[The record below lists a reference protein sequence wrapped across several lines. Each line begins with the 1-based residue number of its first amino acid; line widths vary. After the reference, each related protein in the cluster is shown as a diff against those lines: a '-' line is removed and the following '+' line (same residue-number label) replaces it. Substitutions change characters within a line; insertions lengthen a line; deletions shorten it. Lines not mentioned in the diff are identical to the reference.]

1 MNTAPARQD
10 RTVPPILVVEDDAPS
25 RTLLVRRLRREGWE
39 VEEAAD
45 GGDALDILARTP
57 ISAVLLDI
65 GLPGMNGLAVLKA
78 IRRRRTAVELPV
90 IMITAFD
97 KHEYLSPALEAGAND
112 FVDKPVD
119 FSILRARLRTHLGLS
134 AAVTE
139 AAELRERQALIIK
152 GSNDGI
158 WEWSLRGNRLFHSAR
173 WRDLLDI
180 PPGEPLRRS
189 EDWLRRIHPD
199 DVRRVQDEFIRFCE
213 NPQAEYFRCEY
224 RVKTGND
231 DYLWVQTRGASW
243 RDDAGTCVRA
253 AGTHTDI
260 SALRYVHRFTGLP
273 NLQRLTDILARQL
286 ERARR
291 TQSGVGVVL
300 FRLRDPERQ
309 TARMGTRHAYIRELA
324 DTLNGHLRP
333 FDIIGSGE
341 HAEHLIMLPGQPLAS
356 IDELSNMARRVRDI
370 ACADIGAGEPRP
382 KFQIT
387 SGLAF
392 FAGHDAPS
400 AEEVIASALLAAEVA
415 HERGLPQLCFDT
427 PLRERIERRQRL
439 AGELIDAIDNDAI
452 TPWWQPI
459 VRADG
464 RLAGF
469 ETLARWN
476 GADGTP
482 VTPAEF
488 IPLAESAG
496 LLHRLTERMLER
508 SLAALAGWMDSNHVD
523 GDAYVAVNVPASLL
537 DDQAL
542 PGHLHALIGTYG
554 LQPASLCIE
563 ITESAAVNDT
573 PETRERLQRL
583 RRDGFRL
590 ALDDFGTGY
599 ASLSMLHRLPFDTIK
614 IDQSFVRVMHAQ
626 TNAHELVHAII
637 AMARALDLELVAEG
651 VETEQQ
657 ATSLRSAGVDRLQGY
672 LLARPMPEHMLLDWL
687 RRRSDSSET
696 LA

>member
-1 MNTAPARQD
+1 MNTAPAPQKGFA
-10 RTVPPILVVEDDAPS
+10 PPILVVEDDAPS
-25 RTLLVRRLRREGWE
+25 RSLLVRRLRREGWG

-45 GGDALDILARTP
+45 GAGALDTLARMP
-57 ISAVLLDI
+57 IAAVLLDI

-97 KHEYLSPALEAGAND
+97 KHEYLGPALEAGAND

-119 FSILRARLRTHLGLS
+119 FPILRARLRTHLGLS

-158 WEWSLRGNRLFHSAR
+158 WEWSLSDNRLLHSAR

-180 PPGEPLRRS
+180 PPKEPLRS
-189 EDWLRRIHPD
+189 GEDWLRRIHPEDAQRVLD
-199 DVRRVQDEFIRFCE
+199 DFRLFCDD
-213 NPQAEYFRCEY
+213 PQAEYFRCEY
-224 RVKTGND
+224 RVKTGNE
-231 DYLWVQTRGASW
+231 DYRWVQTRGAAW
-243 RDDAGTCVRA
+243 RDDAGVCVRA

-273 NLQRLTDILARQL
+273 NLQRLTDVLARQL

-291 TQSGVGVVL
+291 AETGIGVVL

-309 TARMGTRHAYIRELA
+309 AARMSTRHAYIRELA
-324 DTLNGHLRP
+324 DMLNRHLRP
-333 FDIIGSGE
+333 FDVIGSGE

-356 IDELSNMARRVRDI
+356 IDELANMARRVRDT
-370 ACADIGAGEPRP
+370 ACADIGTGESRP

-387 SGLAF
+387 TGLAYF
-392 FAGHDAPS
+392 EGPDAPS
-400 AEEVIASALLAAEVA
+400 AEEILASVLLAAEVA
-415 HERGLPQLCFDT
+415 HERGLAQLCFDT

-439 AGELIDAIDNDAI
+439 AGELIDAIGNDAI

-464 RLAGF
+464 CLAGF

-476 GADGTP
+476 DAGGNA

-496 LLHRLTERMLER
+496 LLHRLTERMLDR
-508 SLAALAGWMDSNHVD
+508 SLAALAGWMAAHHID

-542 PGHLHALIGTYG
+542 PAHLHALIDTYG
-554 LQPASLCIE
+554 LQPANLCIE

-583 RRDGFRL
+583 RHDGFRL

-614 IDQSFVRVMHAQ
+614 IDQSFVRVMHTQA
-626 TNAHELVHAII
+626 NAHELVHAII

-657 ATSLRSAGVDRLQGY
+657 AASLRTAGVDRLQGY
-672 LLARPMPEHMLLDWL
+672 LLAHPMPEHRLLDWL
-687 RRRSDSSET
+687 RQRAEPSET
-696 LA
+696 FV